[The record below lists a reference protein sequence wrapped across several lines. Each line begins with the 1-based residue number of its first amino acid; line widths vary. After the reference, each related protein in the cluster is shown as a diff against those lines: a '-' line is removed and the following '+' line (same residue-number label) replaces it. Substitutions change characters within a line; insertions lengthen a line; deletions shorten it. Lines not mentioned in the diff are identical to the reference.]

1 MSIGTDYSS
10 AYTSASSAGAAGA
23 LGVGLIIFF
32 VFSMIISLAISAIMI
47 ISMWKIFEKNGKQGW
62 ISLIPFYSQWVLFE
76 LVDLKGWLIFIPFAN
91 TIFYIIANY
100 KLAIKMGKTQAIAIV
115 TAIIPV
121 VGYPMIAFI
130 KDKSKETK
138 VVTENSEKEEKSK
151 DEKDQKEA
159 K

>member
-10 AYTSASSAGAAGA
+10 AYTSTSSAGAGA

-91 TIFYIIANY
+91 TVFYIIANY
-100 KLAIKMGKTQAIAIV
+100 KLAIKMGKTQTIAIV
-115 TAIIPV
+115 TAIIPA
-121 VGYPMIAFI
+121 VGYPMIAFM

-138 VVTENSEKEEKSK
+138 VVTENPEKEEKSK

>member
-91 TIFYIIANY
+91 TVFYIIANY
-100 KLAIKMGKTQAIAIV
+100 KLAIKMGKTQTIAIV

-121 VGYPMIAFI
+121 VGYPMIAFM
-130 KDKSKETK
+130 KDKESK
-138 VVTENSEKEEKSK
+138 VVTEKNEKEEKMN

>member
-10 AYTSASSAGAAGA
+10 AYTSASSAGAGA

-91 TIFYIIANY
+91 TVFYIIANY
-100 KLAIKMGKTQAIAIV
+100 KLAIKMGKTQTIAIV
-115 TAIIPV
+115 TAIIPA
-121 VGYPMIAFI
+121 VGYPMIAFM

-138 VVTENSEKEEKSK
+138 VVTENPEKEEKSK
-151 DEKDQKEA
+151 DEKDQEEA